1 MGRNRVRKTTIGTF
15 THEEM
20 SNAVDMVL
28 NGVCSIREAARR
40 NNLKIP
46 TVARYVKK
54 KSKNSLARMCPKY
67 NSRQVFTSS
76 IEKEL
81 VNYLLQCSK
90 MCYGIGY
97 SDCRKLAFQL
107 ALKNNLVVPHSWII
121 NEMAGIDWMKDF
133 IRRNPTISLRKPEA
147 CSLSRATSF
156 NRHNVSLF
164 FDKLENVLK
173 RHDCFGDGSRI
184 YNLDETGVTT
194 VQTPKKVIA
203 QKGVKRLNQIT
214 SAERGVLVTVC
225 CIINAYGHALPPVI
239 LFPRVHLK
247 NHMINGAPPGTLG
260 LACQSG
266 WMNTDLFIETL
277 LHFIKFTNSSKE
289 NPALLIMDNH
299 ESHISLS
306 SIDLAKSNGVT
317 ILTLPPHCSNRLQ
330 PLDVSVY
337 GPFKKYYNSAVDAWL
352 QNHPGIT
359 LDIYNI
365 APCINS
371 AFDKSMTMKNI
382 QAGFKATGIYPFDKN
397 IFTDD
402 DYLVSAVTD
411 RPYQNVDTS
420 IVNNNLLPQSSS
432 STTEIKTNQNI
443 NLTEKSEA
451 SFDKPGRQPLILNTT
466 ESTNVSPDTI
476 RPYPKA
482 DDRKNKMHNKR
493 KKVSAVVTDTP
504 EKLKIEEAT
513 KTKNEKIKKSLF
525 PNKTKIKNIKKIS
538 KPTKPLDE
546 NNILSDSSA
555 DMCGPVFTSDVSD
568 AESFSFDEITGFEEL
583 EIDTEE
589 GDYVLVR
596 FACSNSKQAKKTI
609 FYVGK
614 IIKNVDNEGFLGI
627 SYLRSYK
634 KSKNKFVLPQVPDLS
649 SVCLK
654 DITAILPKP
663 KINGKTARQQ

>member
-1 MGRNRVRKTTIGTF
+1 
-15 THEEM
+15 
-20 SNAVDMVL
+20 
-28 NGVCSIREAARR
+28 
-40 NNLKIP
+40 
-46 TVARYVKK
+46 
-54 KSKNSLARMCPKY
+54 MCPKY
-67 NSRQVFTSS
+67 NSRQVFSS
-76 IEKEL
+76 SMEKEL

-97 SDCRKLAFQL
+97 FECRKLAFQL
-107 ALKNNLVVPHSWII
+107 ALKNNIVVPNNWII
-121 NEMAGIDWMKDF
+121 NEIAGIDWMKDF
-133 IRRNPTISLRKPEA
+133 IRRNPTVSLRKPEA

-156 NRHNVSLF
+156 NTHNVSLF

-173 RHDCFGDGSRI
+173 RQDCFGNGSRI

-239 LFPRVHLK
+239 LFPRVHFK
-247 NHMINGAPPGTLG
+247 KHMINGAPPGTIG

-277 LHFIKFTNSSKE
+277 KHFIKFTNSSKE
-289 NPALLIMDNH
+289 NPSLLIMDNH

-306 SIDLAKSNGVT
+306 SVDLAKSNGVT

-352 QNHPGIT
+352 QNNPGRT

-371 AFDKSMTMKNI
+371 AFEKSMTMKNI

-411 RPYQNVDTS
+411 RPYQNVDTT
-420 IVNNNLLPQSSS
+420 INNNHLLPQSSS
-432 STTEIKTNQNI
+432 STAEIKTNKNV
-443 NLTEKSEA
+443 NLTEKNEA
-451 SFDKPGRQPLILNTT
+451 SFDKPVRELLILNTT

-482 DDRKNKMHNKR
+482 DDRKNKMNNKR
-493 KKVSAVVTDTP
+493 KKVSAVITDTP
-504 EKLKIEEAT
+504 EKLNIEEAT
-513 KTKNEKIKKSLF
+513 KIKNVKIKKNLF
-525 PNKTKIKNIKKIS
+525 PNKTKTKNIKQMS
-538 KPTKPLDE
+538 KPTKPLNE
-546 NNILSDSSA
+546 NNILSDTSA

-568 AESFSFDEITGFEEL
+568 AESFSYDQITGFEEL
-583 EIDTEE
+583 DKDPEE
-589 GDYVLVR
+589 GDYVLVS
-596 FACSNSKQAKKTI
+596 FSCYKSKQTKKTI

-614 IIKNVDNEGFLGI
+614 IIKNLDEEGCLGI

-634 KSKNKFVLPQVPDLS
+634 KSKNKFVQPQVPDLS

-654 DITAILPKP
+654 DITAILPQP
-663 KINGKTARQQ
+663 KLNGKTARQQSFYSFEVNLSNFEMR